1 MSIQSEA
8 RARLVSDLAAEL
20 VAAGPSLDEPG
31 KRITLAVYRLLAG
44 GDPVPAAAIAKRLGM
59 TVEEVE
65 TILDAWPGVYRDDQ
79 GGVIGFWGLSL
90 GEMPHRLIV
99 DGHTLFTWCA
109 WDALFIPPLLG
120 RAGRV
125 ESRCA
130 VTDDPVTLTV
140 SPSGVTDVSPSGV
153 VLSLLRPDG
162 GFGDDVISSFCHQI
176 VFFRSQADGERW
188 TATHPGTFVLSLAEG
203 FRLGQLAWHDRLTG
217 VPEPIT
223 SEQEDTG

>member
-1 MSIQSEA
+1 MTIESEA

-20 VAAGPSLDEPG
+20 VATGPRLDEPG

-44 GDPVPAAAIAKRLGM
+44 GDPVPAAAIAKRLGI

-65 TILDAWPGVYRDDQ
+65 TILDAWPGVYRDDH
-79 GGVIGFWGLSL
+79 GAVIGFWGLSL

-99 DGHTLFTWCA
+99 DGHTLYIWCA

-120 RAGRV
+120 RAARV

-130 VTDDPVTLTV
+130 VTGDPVTLTV
-140 SPSGVTDVSPSGV
+140 SPSGVADVSPGGV

-162 GFGDDVISSFCHQI
+162 GFGDDVISSFCHHI

-188 TATHPGTFVLSLAEG
+188 TATHSGTFVLSLEEG
-203 FRLGQLAWHDRLTG
+203 FRLGQEAWHDRLTNG
-217 VPEPIT
+217 GASIT
-223 SEQEDTG
+223 SEQAEAG